1 MVWRGDVMCT
11 QIEGLQPSERR
22 TFEQA
27 IASAYGKDAT
37 RGDAYKLL
45 QAGAASAKD
54 GAHQEAI
61 ETFWTGLRMPKLP
74 RDLKAKFEAG
84 IKSSNDAIA
93 QALQAKMEEEAVR
106 NGSVYSTSICKMI
119 VYRDRLRTNEQ
130 GNLSIDWSRLLGN

>member
-106 NGSVYSTSICKMI
+106 K
-119 VYRDRLRTNEQ
+119 RQ
-130 GNLSIDWSRLLGN
+130 RLLNFNIYAK

>member
-1 MVWRGDVMCT
+1 MCT

-106 NGSVYSTSICKMI
+106 K
-119 VYRDRLRTNEQ
+119 RQ
-130 GNLSIDWSRLLGN
+130 RLLNFNMQNDCLPRQAQDKRTRRSEH

>member
-93 QALQAKMEEEAVR
+93 LALQAKMEEEAVR
-106 NGSVYSTSICKMI
+106 K
-119 VYRDRLRTNEQ
+119 RQ
-130 GNLSIDWSRLLGN
+130 RLLNFNMQNDCLPRQAQDKRTRRSEH

>member
-106 NGSVYSTSICKMI
+106 K
-119 VYRDRLRTNEQ
+119 RQ
-130 GNLSIDWSRLLGN
+130 RLLNFNMQNDCLPRQAQDKRTRRSEH